1 MFRVNSGKQGKKDK
15 SSNMNDIAVNND
27 TYIRKLE
34 HDLVERMK
42 ELRCLYGITYLV
54 EKKDSVLD
62 DILQGVVELIP
73 PAWQYP
79 QETCA
84 CIRLKKQIFQTE
96 NFQETEW
103 QQLEI
108 IRVSGKNIGSVE
120 VYYLQEKPLSYEGPF
135 LREER
140 DLIHGI
146 AERLGHIV
154 ESKIAENNLQT
165 AYTREKILHEQLQT
179 EMQSRIDF
187 TRLLIHELKT
197 PLTSLLA
204 TSQLLLEENRNTR
217 LEKLARYV
225 WEGANDLNMRIEELH
240 DFNRGEVG
248 KLKIKPKSIDLQ
260 KLLSSL
266 IEETAV
272 LSQHYDVFIQ
282 LNVIKDLPNVIA
294 DAERVRQIMFNL
306 INNAYK
312 YAADGKRIVISV
324 TIQDS
329 STALIA
335 VQDYGPG
342 ISREKQ
348 QNLFKPGYQISGQNE
363 QMGGLGIGL
372 TLCKIFVEL
381 HGGRIWLES
390 KPGAGA
396 TFYFTLPMASKK

>member
-15 SSNMNDIAVNND
+15 SSNMNDIAVNSD

-108 IRVSGKNIGSVE
+108 IKVSGKNIGSVE
-120 VYYLQEKPLSYEGPF
+120 VYYLQEKPHSYEGPF

-165 AYTREKILHEQLQT
+165 AYTREIILHEQLRT

-204 TSQLLLEENRNTR
+204 TSQLLLEENRNAR

-248 KLKIKPKSIDLQ
+248 KLKIKPESIDLQ
-260 KLLSSL
+260 KLLSSI